1 MDKPIRQYIQG
12 LIIDTVTAVTCLDT
26 TDILHE
32 SLLNI
37 IYIKNQRDATWQY
50 VY

>member
-1 MDKPIRQYIQG
+1 MGFTQPSKELPQG
-12 LIIDTVTAVTCLDT
+12 LKMGGQFMIGIRIFYCTKCM
-26 TDILHE
+26 E
-32 SLLNI
+32 Q